1 MTSWLR
7 SLHAIPA
14 KWRRRTHAER
24 ILLLEAFMLLGIAR
38 FMVLAVPF
46 RWLAVSLGK
55 RMNETGAVTG
65 HRDLRIARMI
75 GQAIRSAAN
84 NTPWESV
91 CLTRAVAAQWMLKR
105 RRIASTLYL
114 GVSKGVP
121 GPERLA
127 AHAWLRCGDEILTG
141 DEGHRH
147 FTVVATFATESL
159 SARG

>member
-1 MTSWLR
+1 MISWLR
-7 SLHAIPA
+7 SLHAAPV

-24 ILLLEAFMLLGIAR
+24 LLLLEAFVLLGVAR
-38 FMVLAVPF
+38 LLVSSIPF

-55 RMNETGAVTG
+55 RMNESDASGDPSDV
-65 HRDLRIARMI
+65 RIARMI

-91 CLTRAVAAQWMLKR
+91 CLPRAVAAQWMLKR
-105 RRIASTLYL
+105 RRIAATFYL
-114 GVSKGVP
+114 GVSKGVA
-121 GPERLA
+121 GPDLLA

-147 FTVVATFATESL
+147 FTVVASFAPVSL